1 MTKIFQKVS
10 KLKLGNGAS
19 GRVYLSYNNELS
31 IIAAKVMR
39 LEKFDQR
46 EWDAAGKLN
55 QPEFQ
60 CPFIMKYLRA
70 KAFQTDAVILMEYA
84 NAKSLDSIV
93 KDKTK
98 NLSIEGMRLVHAAG
112 LIHRDI
118 KAENIMMHSSNG
130 STKVK
135 IADFGLAKVISEAQM
150 AVTALGTPFNMV

>member
-1 MTKIFQKVS
+1 M
-10 KLKLGNGAS
+10 
-19 GRVYLSYNNELS
+19 
-31 IIAAKVMR
+31 MR
-39 LEKFDQR
+39 FEKFDQR

-55 QPEFQ
+55 QPEYQ

-70 KAFQTDAVILMEYA
+70 KAFQTDTVILMEYA

-98 NLSIEGMRLVHAAG
+98 NLSSGTYRALSKQILEGMRLVHASG

-118 KAENIMMHSSNG
+118 KAENIMMHSLNG
-130 STKVK
+130 SIKVK